1 MTHRQKPKTE
11 LTMPDPLPAL
21 KRAAKK
27 AVKLA
32 RQAGAPA
39 YVMIDDKI
47 VDIAKKRPRAPRKK

>member
-39 YVMIDDKI
+39 YVMIDGKI
-47 VDIAKKRPRAPRKK
+47 VDIAKKPRKSRKK